1 MTDLQMLSAGLNYKE
16 RLRQKRIERGIEIA
30 SKDIFTKIKSSL
42 HTKANCGEYPG
53 ALDPYGYLRNTQDK

>member
-1 MTDLQMLSAGLNYKE
+1 MGVTVPIYTGWCE
-16 RLRQKRIERGIEIA
+16 F
-30 SKDIFTKIKSSL
+30 KDIFTKIKSSL

>member
-1 MTDLQMLSAGLNYKE
+1 MTYSKE
-16 RLRQKRIERGIEIA
+16 RLRQKRIERGLEIA